1 MKKKRTIIITVSSLF
16 ILALILLLTGG
27 IELYIG
33 PRYKYDR
40 QFKTVEKGK
49 GFIPSN
55 FYLVNN
61 SSNTPLIPI
70 LLHIVHSKLPK
81 SLNISKYDITYL
93 KSHKGF
99 SKFKIN
105 ELSIHYDNGRVV
117 KLIRKEQPESQRV
130 FQISENWQDAI
141 IIPNA
146 VNEKSSFKYHIEGV
160 SFSEEGSLYP
170 FIYEMKFKYSY
181 GFRISTRFMRWA
193 SV

>member
-1 MKKKRTIIITVSSLF
+1 MKKKRTIIIAVSSVLF
-16 ILALILLLTGG
+16 IALILLLTGG

-33 PRYKYDR
+33 PKYKYDR

-49 GFIPSN
+49 GFIPSH

-61 SSNTPLIPI
+61 SSNTPVIPI
-70 LLHIVHSKLPK
+70 FLHIVYSKLPK

-99 SKFKIN
+99 SEFKIN
-105 ELSIHYDNGRVV
+105 ELSIHYDSGRVV

-130 FQISENWQDAI
+130 FQITENWQDAI

-146 VNEKSSFKYHIEGV
+146 VNEKTSFKYHIEGV
-160 SFSEEGSLYP
+160 SFSENGSPYP
-170 FIYEMKFKYSY
+170 FIYEIKYKYSY
-181 GFRISTRFMRWA
+181 GFRVSTRFMKWA